1 MTIIYK
7 NELEEKD
14 VQRIFEEAK
23 KSLDEQKLMINQSKI
38 ILNEEKKESIVIQ
51 QDANTDVVELIVTIK
66 WIDHRDLYA
75 KFMDELLSASDY
87 TLVSETFNVED
98 VLKNILS
105 SACEGKEYFEFG
117 GYSYPLTGRDITP
130 KLASVD
136 DLYRVFAGERSI
148 SDENLLMNT
157 TDVKPGVAL
166 IRLNIQFHEK
176 DKGEESLHID
186 IHRYRTEQTY
196 QDQKVTV
203 YEVTM
208 NYDSFN
214 AKLAE
219 HYRQQFHDRF
229 KLNAE
234 NQENLYIGV
243 TLS

>member
-1 MTIIYK
+1 MTVIYK

-14 VQRIFEEAK
+14 MNRIFEEAQNC
-23 KSLDEQKLMINQSKI
+23 LAEQEVAITQAKM
-38 ILNEEKKESIVIQ
+38 ILNDIKKESLAIQ
-51 QDANTDVVELIVTIK
+51 QNGDEVELQVTIK
-66 WIDHRDLYA
+66 WIDHRPIYA
-75 KFMDELLSASDY
+75 QLMQEQLGVSNYDF
-87 TLVSETFNVED
+87 VSETFNVGE
-98 VLKNILS
+98 VLNCILN
-105 SACEGKEYFEFG
+105 AANEGREHFEFG
-117 GYSYPLTGRDITP
+117 GYSYSLAGRDITP

-136 DLYRVFAGERSI
+136 DLYRVFVGERSI

-176 DKGEESLHID
+176 GEGEEALQVD
-186 IHRYRTEQTY
+186 IHRYRSEQTY
-196 QDQKVTV
+196 HDQSVMV

-208 NYDSFN
+208 NYDSFD

-219 HYRQQFHDRF
+219 HYRKQFYDRF